1 MEAQRKGRYDLNAF
15 ASCLLA
21 FAAVLTN
28 GWWLVGTLLACAAIG
43 FALASRKALK
53 ADDSLH
59 GAGFS
64 LAGFLVAV
72 AVLLFATI
80 GPTLLSLFLFAIAP
94 PPQ

>member
-1 MEAQRKGRYDLNAF
+1 MEVQRKGRYDRNAF
-15 ASCLLA
+15 VSCLLA
-21 FAAVLTN
+21 LGAVLTS

-53 ADDSLH
+53 TDDTLR

-72 AVLLFATI
+72 GVLLFATI
-80 GPTLLSLFLFAIAP
+80 GPSLLSLFLFTIAP